1 MDGFINSSPELITK
15 LKFLN
20 KKYKNIT
27 IAPTYLATDT
37 ITIILPPFTNIT
49 ASLPIRELF
58 ILINC
63 EKFTFTGSSIIYN
76 IQSSFTIKKILQ
88 TEKAIECTVP
98 NTNSQKIHINSNMT
112 RFIDKMSNFEYVD
125 VFLEN
130 NLLCWGWQ
138 GVEGAKLSWPLK
150 GNNFRVRMRV
160 RDLWFINCECE
171 KMLMEW
177 KDNMMIFYLYENNVL
192 MIVRVNIIS

>member
-15 LKFLN
+15 LKFLS

-49 ASLPIRELF
+49 ASFPIRELF

-130 NLLCWGWQ
+130 NVLCWGWQ

-177 KDNMMIFYLYENNVL
+177 KDNLMIFYLYENNVL